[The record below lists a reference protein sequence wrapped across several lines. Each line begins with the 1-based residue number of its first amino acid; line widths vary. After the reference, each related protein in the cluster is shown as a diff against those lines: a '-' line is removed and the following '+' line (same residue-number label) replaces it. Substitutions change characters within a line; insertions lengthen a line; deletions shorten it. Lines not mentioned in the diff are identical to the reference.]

1 MNERLTYLRSEEE
14 KLKAT
19 IRLILSLALP
29 LIVGHA
35 VFYSSI
41 GFTWAAVADVY
52 HATAAA
58 ITLLLISKNKLYTAL
73 FYMITSATLV
83 LGFHYWAHGLASG
96 YPAYFFVVIIVSVLF
111 RSPSLSIYPIFVV
124 LFGIVAFV
132 YLFAGRS
139 REELLYPVPEQY
151 ERLLF
156 LFNLGSAFLLSL
168 FVLFRYRSK
177 SVEIEKQWFKSSQ
190 LIQNVYDVS
199 PRAHL
204 MLTKK
209 GVIVNANATTTENRL
224 GVFAEQPIIQRD
236 GLNIFPNN
244 LLVEVDVLFRNAL
257 EGKRQLKTLEYMQ
270 AGDLRY
276 YQMDFIPL
284 FGPTGKVEWV
294 NLTIEDV
301 TEKQKDQQRLQRLAL
316 VAEHTNNGIVI
327 LGPDKKIK
335 WVNRGFQTIFGYQ
348 PAAVEGKML
357 SEVITPTNPKAA
369 SCKAIEQ
376 AYLKEEAVSL
386 ECNTRHIKGDSR
398 WIELNLQPVFNGKGQ
413 LINFIAIIQ
422 DITDRKAAAEQIE
435 KSETLFQN
443 VGRLA
448 QLGTW
453 EYNVTTQELY
463 WSDQTYRIHGM
474 QPGEPLHVMDV
485 IQRIYQL
492 SETEFTSLIQDV
504 ARKGEDSS
512 QEFKI
517 THPDGSKHWLQ
528 VTFYP
533 QLENGQLTYLMG
545 MAQDITAT
553 KQQREE
559 LAQISERLRVAT
571 EVTDIGIW
579 EWTIGDDE
587 LFMTRQ
593 AFAVYGRK
601 REDGPVSV
609 TEWRS
614 WIDESQYTELEQQ
627 FIAANET
634 GKKINVELMV
644 TTSSGNKRVVRS
656 IGSPVDGG
664 SGELKRILGVVYD
677 ITAEKEA
684 QRELAESRALL
695 NAINQNIKDG
705 LYRSTWQ
712 GQFIYVNRTMRA
724 MLGISEETPLEQVR
738 VEAFYHR
745 KADRK
750 SFLEKLDQ
758 NGMVENDEILLQR
771 ADGTTFWGA
780 VSANKTE
787 DSEGNT
793 IIDGSIRDIT
803 ELRKARKDLIEAKNR
818 AEEASR
824 AKADFLS
831 TMSHEIRTPMNAVI
845 GMTELLLMEE
855 PREDQLD
862 HLETLNFSAHNLLN
876 LINDILDYSKIEAGK
891 IDLEEQEVDLRKVV
905 NSIVQGLLPKAR
917 DKHIDLRAEIDSAV
931 PYIIQTDGT
940 RLSQVLNNLVGNA
953 IKFTEEGAVVVQ
965 LEVSAVHGKEATLH
979 IAVKDTGI
987 GIAENKQALIF
998 EQFAQANASITREY
1012 GGTGLGLAITKRL
1025 LELMNSQIQVES
1037 AMGKGST
1044 FWFKLKVPVIQQ
1056 DAASSTMA
1064 KAVNRGDHYY
1074 TFTGTKILVVED
1086 NQINAKLAQRFLQ
1099 KWNIDS
1105 EVAENGQIAVDK
1117 IRTSSYDLVLMDLQM
1132 PVMDGYAATR
1142 EIRSFNP
1149 TIPILA
1155 LTASALLD
1163 VQQKIQEVGMQ
1174 DSVIKPVNPREL
1186 NRKLYVYLGAEK
1198 LAVSS

>member
-504 ARKGEDSS
+504 ARKGEDS
-512 QEFKI
+512 
-517 THPDGSKHWLQ
+517 
-528 VTFYP
+528 
-533 QLENGQLTYLMG
+533 
-545 MAQDITAT
+545 
-553 KQQREE
+553 
-559 LAQISERLRVAT
+559 
-571 EVTDIGIW
+571 
-579 EWTIGDDE
+579 
-587 LFMTRQ
+587 
-593 AFAVYGRK
+593 
-601 REDGPVSV
+601 
-609 TEWRS
+609 
-614 WIDESQYTELEQQ
+614 
-627 FIAANET
+627 
-634 GKKINVELMV
+634 
-644 TTSSGNKRVVRS
+644 
-656 IGSPVDGG
+656 
-664 SGELKRILGVVYD
+664 
-677 ITAEKEA
+677 
-684 QRELAESRALL
+684 
-695 NAINQNIKDG
+695 
-705 LYRSTWQ
+705 
-712 GQFIYVNRTMRA
+712 
-724 MLGISEETPLEQVR
+724 
-738 VEAFYHR
+738 
-745 KADRK
+745 
-750 SFLEKLDQ
+750 
-758 NGMVENDEILLQR
+758 
-771 ADGTTFWGA
+771 
-780 VSANKTE
+780 
-787 DSEGNT
+787 
-793 IIDGSIRDIT
+793 
-803 ELRKARKDLIEAKNR
+803 
-818 AEEASR
+818 
-824 AKADFLS
+824 
-831 TMSHEIRTPMNAVI
+831 
-845 GMTELLLMEE
+845 
-855 PREDQLD
+855 
-862 HLETLNFSAHNLLN
+862 
-876 LINDILDYSKIEAGK
+876 
-891 IDLEEQEVDLRKVV
+891 
-905 NSIVQGLLPKAR
+905 
-917 DKHIDLRAEIDSAV
+917 
-931 PYIIQTDGT
+931 
-940 RLSQVLNNLVGNA
+940 
-953 IKFTEEGAVVVQ
+953 
-965 LEVSAVHGKEATLH
+965 
-979 IAVKDTGI
+979 
-987 GIAENKQALIF
+987 
-998 EQFAQANASITREY
+998 
-1012 GGTGLGLAITKRL
+1012 
-1025 LELMNSQIQVES
+1025 
-1037 AMGKGST
+1037 
-1044 FWFKLKVPVIQQ
+1044 
-1056 DAASSTMA
+1056 
-1064 KAVNRGDHYY
+1064 
-1074 TFTGTKILVVED
+1074 
-1086 NQINAKLAQRFLQ
+1086 
-1099 KWNIDS
+1099 
-1105 EVAENGQIAVDK
+1105 
-1117 IRTSSYDLVLMDLQM
+1117 
-1132 PVMDGYAATR
+1132 
-1142 EIRSFNP
+1142 
-1149 TIPILA
+1149 
-1155 LTASALLD
+1155 
-1163 VQQKIQEVGMQ
+1163 
-1174 DSVIKPVNPREL
+1174 
-1186 NRKLYVYLGAEK
+1186 
-1198 LAVSS
+1198 